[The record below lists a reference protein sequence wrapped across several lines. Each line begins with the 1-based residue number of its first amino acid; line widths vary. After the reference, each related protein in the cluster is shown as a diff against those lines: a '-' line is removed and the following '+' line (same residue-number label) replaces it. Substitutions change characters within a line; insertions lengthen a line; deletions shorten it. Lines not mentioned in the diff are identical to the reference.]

1 MTDRRR
7 VAVLIC
13 LKGFAASLRCGNN
26 HAEKSPKDPERT
38 PRGFHRSA
46 ALRADGRCGRTDY
59 SSATTFTVTSAE
71 MSVIRPMVMTYSPVA
86 LMAPSGVG
94 DGAEQTAVDA
104 ALAGDRNFSAV
115 ELAGEFFG
123 GSDASSLSLFEFSAA
138 SFEFGD
144 SLLRG
149 ALGVTLGDQ
158 EVAAVAVLDLDDVAQ
173 IAEMRDLFKQND
185 LHFSFLPS
193 ITGCPYRAGG
203 PGSGHA

>member
-1 MTDRRR
+1 MTDRRS

-71 MSVIRPMVMTYSPVA
+71 MSVIRPM
-86 LMAPSGVG
+86 
-94 DGAEQTAVDA
+94 
-104 ALAGDRNFSAV
+104 
-115 ELAGEFFG
+115 AGEFFG

>member
-1 MTDRRR
+1 MT
-7 VAVLIC
+7 VAALIC

-38 PRGFHRSA
+38 PRGFHRVCRPQSGRQRRSNRLFLGDDLHRHIGGDVRHQTNGDDVFA
-46 ALRADGRCGRTDY
+46 GRLDGAERRANLRLLDLE
-59 SSATTFTVTSAE
+59 AE
-71 MSVIRPMVMTYSPVA
+71 LVHRFSDV
-86 LMAPSGVG
+86 GVG

-149 ALGVTLGDQ
+149 ALGVTLGD
-158 EVAAVAVLDLDDVAQ
+158 ALY
-173 IAEMRDLFKQND
+173 
-185 LHFSFLPS
+185 SGSS
-193 ITGCPYRAGG
+193 I
-203 PGSGHA
+203 